1 MVLADRSWGVLPSA
15 WGSWSARTKGQPR
28 AGGGVLIRG
37 GGPLAR
43 APPRCGCAST
53 PIHSLSVL
61 AESWLPTH
69 TRVSFA
75 TEGDS
80 LGEQERAWELQGAGQ
95 EEPQEE
101 RRGPETAGEASSF
114 RASPAPNRWEWDT
127 RGGGGATAGWVR
139 KPQIG
144 KCGPKWRP

>member
-1 MVLADRSWGVLPSA
+1 M
-15 WGSWSARTKGQPR
+15 
-28 AGGGVLIRG
+28 LIRG

-127 RGGGGATAGWVR
+127 RGGRGGRLPGGFGNLKLENAAQSGDPNSLLLQLEGNELIIAEPST
-139 KPQIG
+139 
-144 KCGPKWRP
+144 CYLL